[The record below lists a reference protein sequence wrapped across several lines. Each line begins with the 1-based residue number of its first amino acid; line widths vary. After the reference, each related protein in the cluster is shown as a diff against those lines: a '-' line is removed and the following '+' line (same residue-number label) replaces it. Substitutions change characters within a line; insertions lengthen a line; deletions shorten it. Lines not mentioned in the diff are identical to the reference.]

1 MFDENASWDW
11 QNNEKYSLV
20 DGELTN
26 GGERQTVLNP
36 QWKHIPQHLPP
47 VLHQHH
53 KVTTLQSNDETSE
66 DISVENFFI
75 I

>member
-11 QNNEKYSLV
+11 QNN
-20 DGELTN
+20 ELTN